1 MTSTNE
7 ILASVSRQVRESES
21 RIQEKINALQRE
33 LERRHA
39 TEGMILE
46 AIPVIKENIDRFGL
60 GLKGVTITAMPNAKE
75 GEDRVHARFFV
86 ETRYSVNRRATQE
99 RGIMIIDELRA
110 AFSNCEE
117 ISFVLY
123 NFEEHGYNFYITLS
137 R

>member
-7 ILASVSRQVRESES
+7 ILASISNQVRASEY
-21 RIQEKINALQRE
+21 RIKEKIDVLQKE

-39 TEGMILE
+39 TEGIISE
-46 AIPVIKENIDRFGL
+46 AIPVIEETVDGFGL
-60 GLKGVTITAMPNAKE
+60 RIKGVTITAMPNAKE
-75 GEDRVHARFFV
+75 GDHKVHARFFV
-86 ETRYSVNRRATQE
+86 ETRYSANRRATQE
-99 RGIMIIDELRA
+99 QGVMIVDELRA